1 MMNKNFVLS
10 IAILTNIL
18 FAQECSYKKV
28 FGFAKI
34 QKIEDNN
41 ASISFTI
48 EDGSGKRSLYKK
60 PFTIVAPLGVKAKE
74 TYPAILHIRQTGECE
89 KHKILII
96 QEIGTACRVK

>member
-1 MMNKNFVLS
+1 MMNKKLVLS
-10 IAILTNIL
+10 MAIFITLL

-48 EDGSGKRSLYKK
+48 QDGSGRRSLYEN
-60 PFTIVAPLGVKAKE
+60 PFTIVAPLGIKAKE